1 MESSDIYELAKGLRK
16 DSRSMYNR
24 LRSIDEDSQ
33 FVTRV
38 SQMLPAYP
46 VVANERCGVWYVDPQ
61 LSAQTAYFK
70 STDGHANNWK
80 FSLRRA
86 NTHIFPLLTSHSGV
100 ILVDSTRK
108 GKSMPDSFSRTIPIW
123 CAVWNNA
130 MAINRGME
138 WDSQVHTPPSIVS
151 LSENE
156 QMCKLIPQFTQQLL
170 LSDIDVGALTGQMKK
185 PLRPVWITRDHRL
198 AIPPDFTDASF
209 YPIICVSASS
219 TEESGNGFMYV
230 QGAADDHE
238 LWAEHLTPQLF
249 WQHREQLL
257 ASKSDCMSVMQH
269 ISSEI
274 SSGSAVKQYS
284 FIRDTNVAIG
294 TCEKGQELQNWLNFD
309 VVINCSTSN
318 VDVKPSYL
326 KRYLHLPITDSKR
339 GQLEMAQAIPRAI
352 EFIAQ
357 YIGNRSTR
365 ILVHCAQGTNV
376 SVCIALAILT
386 KYFDSQGMFNVN
398 SRKDITK
405 QMIQNRLLW
414 ITTAHAKATESSNST
429 FEQAL
434 GMMQS
439 EWRRVEVER
448 MEWQVERIRL
458 KAKIS
463 ASEKRISQLSALYTV
478 SQRQI
483 SMLESMIKQHSEGAE
498 AENCKEIDEDVDVQG
513 IVKVTKGT
521 RERSRKLLERCLGE
535 IEALANGQKV
545 EEVINSTAA
554 SLNVQGQNELGH
566 NRSSASLSVAIK
578 PMERPKLNGIIE
590 SHDEAVA
597 AADNESSLSLASTQL
612 PAVTGDTESDDEGSQ
627 PEQRPIRKISERRR
641 RTAAP
646 AALQSAS
653 TEASSALTVD
663 EVDMAGGKE
672 WHEQRRLI
680 GHMDGIRALCT
691 QPNGK
696 AVSGGDDGMVI
707 LWDVKQR
714 GRQKSRQQQPVSA
727 AGDITPAGIFR
738 GHLAAVTSVVLDSEH
753 IYSCALDSTIKMW
766 KLPHEGLSG
775 EEEVENAFPAGEFLG
790 HTDAVWGLALAP
802 SGTSLLAS
810 VSADATCRLWST
822 EERFSASPLR
832 ATLTYPQ
839 KTSVPFPT
847 AINFVNDA
855 NSDDG
860 ARLAIGYDSGLVDV
874 RDLVTKNSVHTVNV
888 GSRITRICSSGT
900 VLAVASLNGNV
911 HLCDLRTSSK
921 NVKANVIA
929 AYPQP
934 GVAAIAVDKHA
945 EERMVATG
953 GSNGVV
959 KWWDWRKPQSCLCEI
974 TAHQQKA
981 DEGVGAV
988 AFIAADCVLTGGAD
1002 GVLKM
1007 FNT

>member
-1 MESSDIYELAKGLRK
+1 MESNDIYELAKGLRK
-16 DSRSMYNR
+16 DSRSLYNR

-33 FVTRV
+33 FVTHV

-61 LSAQTAYFK
+61 LSTQTAYFK
-70 STDGHANNWK
+70 STDGHTSNWK

-86 NTHIFPLLTSHSGV
+86 NTHILPLITSHSGV

-123 CAVWNNA
+123 CAVWNS
-130 MAINRGME
+130 AIKANRGLE
-138 WDSQVHTPPSIVS
+138 WGIEVHTPPSVVS

-156 QMCKLIPQFTQQLL
+156 QMLQLIPQFTRLL
-170 LSDIDVGALTGQMKK
+170 LQSDIDVGKLTSQMTK

-198 AIPPDFTDASF
+198 AIPPDFTQADF
-209 YPIICVSASS
+209 YPVICVSASS
-219 TEESGNGFMYV
+219 TEETGNGFMYV

-249 WQHREQLL
+249 WQHRNQLV
-257 ASKSDCMSVMQH
+257 ASKSDCIEAMQQ

-274 SSGSAVKQYS
+274 SLPSIATQYS
-284 FIRDTNVAIG
+284 FIRDTNLAIG
-294 TCEKGQELQNWLNFD
+294 TCGNGQQLQSWLGFD
-309 VVINCSTSN
+309 VVINCSTCN
-318 VDVKPSYL
+318 VDVKSSHSFKYL
-326 KRYLHLPITDSKR
+326 FLPVTDSKR
-339 GQLEMAQAIPRAI
+339 GQLEMAQAIPKAL
-352 EFIAQ
+352 EFVAQ
-357 YIGNRSTR
+357 YIGSRRLR

-398 SRKDITK
+398 SRKDINK

-414 ITTAHAKATESSNST
+414 ITTAHAKATDGSNST

-483 SMLESMIKQHSEGAE
+483 SMLESMIKQHSESPQPTESLKKANEG
-498 AENCKEIDEDVDVQG
+498 VDVQG

-521 RERSRKLLERCLGE
+521 RDRSRKLLERCLEE

-545 EEVINSTAA
+545 EAINTAP
-554 SLNVQGQNELGH
+554 SLNVQGPTELGH
-566 NRSSASLSVAIK
+566 NRSSASLSAATK
-578 PMERPKLNGIIE
+578 PMEKPKVNGIIE
-590 SHDEAVA
+590 SHDASVA
-597 AADNESSLSLASTQL
+597 AADESSLSLASAQL
-612 PAVTGDTESDDEGSQ
+612 PAATGDIESDDEGSQ
-627 PEQRPIRKISERRR
+627 PERRPIRKISERRR

-646 AALQSAS
+646 ATENSA
-653 TEASSALTVD
+653 ALTVD
-663 EVDMAGGKE
+663 EVDMGGRKQ
-672 WHEQRRLI
+672 WHEQRRLV
-680 GHMDGIRALCT
+680 GHMDGVRALCA
-691 QPNGK
+691 QPSGK

-707 LWDVKQR
+707 LWDVKQQR
-714 GRQKSRQQQPVSA
+714 RQKGRQQPVSA
-727 AGDITPAGIFR
+727 SGDIAPTGIFR
-738 GHLAAVTSVVLDSEH
+738 GHLAAVTSVVVSSEH

-766 KLPHEGLSG
+766 KLPHEGLTG
-775 EEEVENAFPAGEFLG
+775 DEEVENAFPAGEFLG

-802 SGTSLLAS
+802 TGTSLLAS

-822 EERFSASPLR
+822 DERFSASPLR

-847 AINFVNDA
+847 AISFVNDA
-855 NSDDG
+855 SGDDG
-860 ARLAIGYDSGLVDV
+860 AQLAIGYDSGLVDV
-874 RDLVTKNSVHTVNV
+874 RDLVTKNSVHTASV
-888 GSRITRICSSGT
+888 GSRITRISSTGAL
-900 VLAVASLNGNV
+900 LAVASLNGSV
-911 HLCDLRTSSK
+911 HLCDLRTNSK
-921 NVKANVIA
+921 SVKANLIA

-934 GVAAIAVDKHA
+934 GVAAIAVDTYAA
-945 EERMVATG
+945 ERLVVTG
-953 GSNGVV
+953 GSDGVV
-959 KWWDWRKPQSCLCEI
+959 KWWDWRNPQSCLCEL

-988 AFIAADCVLTGGAD
+988 AFVAADCVITGGAD
-1002 GVLKM
+1002 GNLKM